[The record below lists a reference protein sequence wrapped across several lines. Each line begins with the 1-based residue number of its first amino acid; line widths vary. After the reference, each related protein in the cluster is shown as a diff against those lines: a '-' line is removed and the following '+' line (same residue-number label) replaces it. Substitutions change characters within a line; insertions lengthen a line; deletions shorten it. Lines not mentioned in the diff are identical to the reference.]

1 MDFNLA
7 YLRIVRK
14 LLIQFD
20 TVLLH
25 YFLNIR
31 LYGSFLNIDFDSL
44 FQSALQSDGQDCMI
58 FFLSG
63 FDLTVFVCE
72 NTYLIICYKYVLL
85 IG

>member
-1 MDFNLA
+1 MDLYFA

-31 LYGSFLNIDFDSL
+31 L
-44 FQSALQSDGQDCMI
+44 LQSMSESIVEIRVDQGYQLIMLQD
-58 FFLSG
+58 
-63 FDLTVFVCE
+63 DQ
-72 NTYLIICYKYVLL
+72 
-85 IG
+85 

>member
-31 LYGSFLNIDFDSL
+31 L
-44 FQSALQSDGQDCMI
+44 LQSMSESIVEIRVDQGYQLIMLQD
-58 FFLSG
+58 
-63 FDLTVFVCE
+63 DQ
-72 NTYLIICYKYVLL
+72 
-85 IG
+85 

>member
-7 YLRIVRK
+7 YLGIVRK

-31 LYGSFLNIDFDSL
+31 L
-44 FQSALQSDGQDCMI
+44 LQSMSESIVEIRVDQGYQ
-58 FFLSG
+58 FF
-63 FDLTVFVCE
+63 
-72 NTYLIICYKYVLL
+72 VL
-85 IG
+85 